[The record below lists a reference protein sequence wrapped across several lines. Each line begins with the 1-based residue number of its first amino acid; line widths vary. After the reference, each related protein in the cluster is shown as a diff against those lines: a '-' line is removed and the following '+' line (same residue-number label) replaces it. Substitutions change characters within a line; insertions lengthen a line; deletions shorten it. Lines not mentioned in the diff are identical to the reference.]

1 MAGGLDPCCP
11 AEQPGEHESVKGI
24 PGVEALP
31 VDLEPVRGFPQG
43 EAVADDAPLV
53 VELDIGEGSD
63 GLPDVVDRATGSF
76 SQVLDADRL
85 PVGEEAE

>member
-1 MAGGLDPCCP
+1 M
-11 AEQPGEHESVKGI
+11 
-24 PGVEALP
+24 
-31 VDLEPVRGFPQG
+31 RGFPQG